1 MTYPLG
7 FERSARV
14 LEQIRDEDIAP
25 LIHIADTDPDVEKRR
40 RALVTLGN
48 AGILP
53 PLHWVPL
60 ARTPLLAAPR
70 KAAHFDPAFE
80 ADVEREARAAAAVLD
95 ASAPPRSEDVD
106 LSGCGAP
113 GKRHRYKGSPICLR
127 CKRPDPRAS
136 SRKITITS
144 PEQPA
149 NRKPDGCLE
158 VGVGPV
164 CEGPGAASFDA
175 AAGSALGEPT
185 GGTSTVL
192 PSEPIPCTP
201 TPISPASQGGSQTV
215 GTVGEELSPSKTVPA
230 ALPLPTE
237 PFIAAMACMAEGH
250 ACARREE
257 VARVAGIGAPSP
269 WLDDMDNLQRA
280 AEALPTGAAPV
291 ATSFDDDATAER
303 IIAKILDCEA
313 QRARIAAQ
321 AEAMD
326 RELANDIRGLA
337 WRFGNPLEEWA
348 RRKLRGKAKSR
359 KTLCGTV
366 GFATAGARWS
376 VEDAKAVEVWALE
389 QKDPETF
396 GRYGYTLDPAAVLA
410 YAKATGEAI
419 PGLKLHPEREDF
431 YVKGQQRVSITK
443 AKSAPALP
451 EPTNPEEE

>member
-192 PSEPIPCTP
+192 PSEAPLTP
-201 TPISPASQGGSQTV
+201 APISPAPSVASQTA
-215 GTVGEELSPSKTVPA
+215 GTVVGDLSPSAAVPVA
-230 ALPLPTE
+230 CPT
-237 PFIAAMACMAEGH
+237 
-250 ACARREE
+250 
-257 VARVAGIGAPSP
+257 PSA
-269 WLDDMDNLQRA
+269 WLDDMEAAQRDL
-280 AEALPTGAAPV
+280 EALPVAEAAP
-291 ATSFDDDATAER
+291 TSFDDDATAER
-303 IIAKILDCEA
+303 IIAKILDREA

-348 RRKLRGKAKSR
+348 RRNIRGKAKSR
-359 KTLCGTV
+359 KTLSGTV
-366 GFATAGARWS
+366 GFSTTGAQWS
-376 VEDAKAVEVWALE
+376 VEDARAVEVWALE